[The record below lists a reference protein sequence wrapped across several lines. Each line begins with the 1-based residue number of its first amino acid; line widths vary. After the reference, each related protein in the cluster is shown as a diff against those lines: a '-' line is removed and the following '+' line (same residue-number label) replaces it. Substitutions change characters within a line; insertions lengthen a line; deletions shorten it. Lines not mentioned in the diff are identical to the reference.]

1 MINTIKIIL
10 GTLILATGIA
20 RAEVC
25 IHLTGNT
32 IGSPGDQTVYR
43 ITAIDKKPTKR
54 NTIVSQPIPYGD
66 NISYYFKA
74 PDVSS
79 LNTIKIETL
88 TTTGNHKSAI
98 KLHCENPN
106 IEVPTASADISV
118 NQDTMDPGQCMINTL
133 PYQQPMTPCSN

>member
-1 MINTIKIIL
+1 MVNTVKIIL
-10 GTLILATGIA
+10 GSLALVTAIA

-32 IGSPGDQTVYR
+32 IGSAGNQTVYR
-43 ITAIDKKPTKR
+43 ITAIDKNPTLR

-79 LNTIKIETL
+79 LNTIKIETI
-88 TTTGNHKSAI
+88 TPTGNQSTI

-118 NQDTMDPGQCMINTL
+118 SQDTMDPGQCMINTL